1 MFLREMPMK
10 CGQKEGRIPP
20 PSQARAPPFRQG
32 GREGRRF
39 FTIGKLCL
47 CIAAK
52 PIPCI
57 DETKIETLVRAEK
70 QKIQFA
76 RIGFDNFYSLFTL
89 IYSLRK
95 SPALPWGPVITCGS
109 RRWVASPLLLCF
121 QHPIRLY
128 DLTGRPAIHRG
139 SPASRIRNVGPNGP
153 NSTNRAGI
161 LNSFGKIR
169 N

>member
-10 CGQKEGRIPP
+10 CGQKEGRGTSDKGTVRICG
-20 PSQARAPPFRQG
+20 PSRTTVPTRVRHKAL
-32 GREGRRF
+32 
-39 FTIGKLCL
+39 IS
-47 CIAAK
+47 AK
-52 PIPCI
+52 TIPCI

-76 RIGFDNFYSLFTL
+76 RIGFYNNYSLFTF
-89 IYSLRK
+89 IFSLNK
-95 SPALPWGPVITCGS
+95 KVPALPWGPVITCGS